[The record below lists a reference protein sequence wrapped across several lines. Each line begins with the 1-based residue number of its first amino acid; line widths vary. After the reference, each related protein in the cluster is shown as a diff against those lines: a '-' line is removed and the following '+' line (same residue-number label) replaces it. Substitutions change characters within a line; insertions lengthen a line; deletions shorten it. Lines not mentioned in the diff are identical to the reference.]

1 MITVEQEP
9 SHARAR
15 EYSVSLEES
24 GIDVGFQIFRRA
36 GLYLGTAVLAL
47 VAAAALGVTALM
59 RDLEWLWVP
68 AGVLILLGLVALPG
82 IIDART
88 PVFVADRYG
97 VRLHQRDNWV
107 GLLWREI
114 SEIVVQPGRGAV
126 RDARIRI
133 VGKDARQTFR
143 SPVGFTTTV
152 SVAEAEVELA
162 RRRGAAA
169 Y

>member
-1 MITVEQEP
+1 MP
-9 SHARAR
+9 R
-15 EYSVSLEES
+15 YSVTLEES
-24 GIDVGFQIFRRA
+24 GIDVGFQVFRRT
-36 GLYLGTAVLAL
+36 GLYLGTAVVAV
-47 VAAAALGVTALM
+47 VAAAALAVTALV
-59 RDLEWLWVP
+59 RDLSWLWVP
-68 AGVLILLGLVALPG
+68 AGALVLLGLVALPG

-97 VRLHQRDNWV
+97 VRLHQKDNWV

-114 SEIVVQPGRGAV
+114 SEVVVHPGSGV

-133 VGKDARQTFR
+133 VGKDARQTYS

-152 SVAEAEVELA
+152 SVSEAEVELA

>member
-1 MITVEQEP
+1 MITVESGP

-24 GIDVGFQIFRRA
+24 GIDVGFQIFRRT
-36 GLYLGTAVLAL
+36 GLYVGTAVLA
-47 VAAAALGVTALM
+47 VIAAAALGVAALM
-59 RDLEWLWVP
+59 RDVSWLWAP
-68 AGVLILLGLVALPG
+68 AGALVLLGIVALPG
-82 IIDART
+82 LIDSRT

-97 VRLHQRDNWV
+97 VRLHQRENWV

-114 SEIVVQPGRGAV
+114 SEIVVNPGSNG
-126 RDARIRI
+126 RDAHIRI
-133 VGKDARQTFR
+133 VGKDARQTYR

>member
-1 MITVEQEP
+1 M
-9 SHARAR
+9 HAMPR
-15 EYSVSLEES
+15 YSVTLEES
-24 GIDVGFQIFRRA
+24 GIDVGFQIFRRT
-36 GLYLGTAVLAL
+36 GLYLGTAVLA
-47 VAAAALGVTALM
+47 VAAAAALGVAALV
-59 RDLEWLWVP
+59 RDVPWLWVP
-68 AGVLILLGLVALPG
+68 AGALVLLGLVALPG

-97 VRLHQRDNWV
+97 VRLHQKDNWV

-114 SEIVVQPGRGAV
+114 SEVVVHPGGGA

-133 VGKDARQTFR
+133 VGKDARQTYS

>member
-1 MITVEQEP
+1 M
-9 SHARAR
+9 AR
-15 EYSVSLEES
+15 YSVTVEES
-24 GIDVGFQIFRRA
+24 GIDVGFQIFRRT
-36 GLYLGTAVLAL
+36 GLYLGTAVLAV
-47 VAAAALGVTALM
+47 VAAAALAAAALM
-59 RDLEWLWVP
+59 RDVAWLWVP
-68 AGVLILLGLVALPG
+68 AGALVLLGLVALPG

-88 PVFVADRYG
+88 TVFVADRFG
-97 VRLHQRDNWV
+97 VRLHQKDNWV

-114 SEIVVQPGRGAV
+114 SEVVVHPGSIVGE
-126 RDARIRI
+126 ARIRI
-133 VGKDARQTFR
+133 VGKDARQTYS

>member
-1 MITVEQEP
+1 MT
-9 SHARAR
+9 
-15 EYSVSLEES
+15 LEES
-24 GIDVGFQIFRRA
+24 GIDLGFQIFRRA
-36 GLYLGTAVLAL
+36 SLYLGTAVFA
-47 VAAAALGVTALM
+47 VIASAALAVTALA
-59 RDLEWLWVP
+59 RDVLWLWAP
-68 AGVLILLGLVALPG
+68 AGVLVMLAVIALPG

-114 SEIVVQPGRGAV
+114 SQVIVEPGGGA

-133 VGKDARQTFR
+133 IGKDARQTYTC
-143 SPVGFTTTV
+143 PVGITTTV

-162 RRRGAAA
+162 RRRAAAA